1 MKRQSDENNTVLTKS
16 YDFALKIIEVYKIL
30 SDNKEYVLSKQV
42 LRSGT
47 SIDANVEEGVRG
59 TYFEG

>member
-1 MKRQSDENNTVLTKS
+1 MKRQSDENNPVLTKS
-16 YDFALKIIEVYKIL
+16 YDFALKIMEVYKIL

-47 SIDANVEEGVRG
+47 SIDVNVEEGVRG